1 VLVRVPQVRHR
12 VIVIGDTSGLVSA
25 FNSDDPGQAAARTAL
40 QRASLTVISPLVIAE
55 IEHIMTRNIDR
66 NTAHEAI
73 DWLLAQERTTRV
85 LVSESAAPV
94 LRCARLIQE
103 RYAVLGLDL
112 ADSVNVVLAA
122 EYETECVLTL
132 DRRDFRA
139 IRPLTHHRAFRLLP
153 DDL

>member
-1 VLVRVPQVRHR
+1 

-25 FNSDDPGQAAARTAL
+25 FNADDPSQSAARSAF
-40 QRASLTVISPLVIAE
+40 QRASVTIISPLVFAE

-66 NTAHEAI
+66 NAAHEAI
-73 DWLLAQERTTRV
+73 DWLLAEERTKRV
-85 LVSESAAPV
+85 LVPELPALVMRRARMIQGKYAA
-94 LRCARLIQE
+94 LR
-103 RYAVLGLDL
+103 LDL

-122 EYETECVLTL
+122 DYETDCILTL

-139 IRPLTHHRAFRLLP
+139 VRPLTQHPAFRLLP

>member
-1 VLVRVPQVRHR
+1 M
-12 VIVIGDTSGLVSA
+12 IVIGDTSGLVSA
-25 FNSDDPGQAAARTAL
+25 FNADDSGQAAARSAL
-40 QRASLTVISPLVIAE
+40 QQASVTVISPLVIAE

-66 NTAHEAI
+66 NSAHAAI
-73 DWLLAQERTTRV
+73 DWLLDQERATRI
-85 LVSESAAPV
+85 LVPESAAPV
-94 LRCARLIQE
+94 LRRARTVQE
-103 RYAVLGLDL
+103 RYAALRLDL

-122 EYETECVLTL
+122 EYETNYILTL

>member
-1 VLVRVPQVRHR
+1 

-25 FNSDDPGQAAARTAL
+25 FNSDDPGQAAARSAL
-40 QRASLTVISPLVIAE
+40 QRASVTVISPLVFAE

-66 NTAHEAI
+66 NAAHQVI
-73 DWLLAQERTTRV
+73 DWLLAQERTKRV
-85 LVSESAAPV
+85 LLPELTAPTLRRARKIQGMYAA
-94 LRCARLIQE
+94 LR
-103 RYAVLGLDL
+103 LDL

-122 EYETECVLTL
+122 EYETDCVLTL

>member
-1 VLVRVPQVRHR
+1 

-25 FNSDDPGQAAARTAL
+25 FNADDPSQSAARSAF
-40 QRASLTVISPLVIAE
+40 QRASVTIISPLVFAE

-66 NTAHEAI
+66 NAAHEAI
-73 DWLLAQERTTRV
+73 DWLLAEERTKRV
-85 LVSESAAPV
+85 LVPELPALVMRRARMIQGKYAA
-94 LRCARLIQE
+94 LR
-103 RYAVLGLDL
+103 LDL

-122 EYETECVLTL
+122 DYETDCILTL

-139 IRPLTHHRAFRLLP
+139 VRPLTQHRAFRLLP

>member
-1 VLVRVPQVRHR
+1 

-25 FNSDDPGQAAARTAL
+25 FNADDPGQAAARSAF
-40 QRASLTVISPLVIAE
+40 RHASVTVISPLVIAE

-66 NTAHEAI
+66 TAAHEAI
-73 DWLLAQERTTRV
+73 DWLLAHERTKRV
-85 LVSESAAPV
+85 LVAESAAPV
-94 LRCARLIQE
+94 LRRARIIQGK
-103 RYAVLGLDL
+103 YAALRLDL

-122 EYETECVLTL
+122 EYETDCILTL

-139 IRPLTHHRAFRLLP
+139 VRPLTHHQAFRLLP

>member
-1 VLVRVPQVRHR
+1 

-25 FNSDDPGQAAARTAL
+25 FNADDPGQAAARSAF
-40 QRASLTVISPLVIAE
+40 QRASVTVISPLVFAE

-66 NTAHEAI
+66 NAAREGI
-73 DWLLAQERTTRV
+73 DWLLAQERTKRV
-85 LVSESAAPV
+85 LLPELTAQS
-94 LRCARLIQE
+94 LRRARMIQG
-103 RYAVLGLDL
+103 RYAALRLDL

-122 EYETECVLTL
+122 QYETDCILTL

-139 IRPLTHHRAFRLLP
+139 VRPLTQHQAFRLLP

>member
-1 VLVRVPQVRHR
+1 

-25 FNSDDPGQAAARTAL
+25 FNADDPGQEAARSAF
-40 QRASLTVISPLVIAE
+40 QRASVTVISPLVIAE

-66 NTAHEAI
+66 NAAHEAI
-73 DWLLAQERTTRV
+73 DWLLAQERKKRV
-85 LVSESAAPV
+85 LVPESAAPV
-94 LRCARLIQE
+94 LRRGRIIE
-103 RYAVLGLDL
+103 GKYAALRLDL

-122 EYETECVLTL
+122 EYETDCILTL

-139 IRPLTHHRAFRLLP
+139 IRPLTHHPAFRLWP